1 MEKKVLFLAY
11 YFPPLGGAGS
21 QRSLKFVKYLPAH
34 GFRPVVLAGSKG
46 GDDRW
51 APVDEE
57 LAKEIGPA
65 TTVRRV
71 NLYSR
76 PFGGRLQRAAREWLG
91 LRGQFGARWLE
102 GVRTAGRELC
112 REEKP
117 DLIFA
122 TMSPFDTA
130 TGAGELAA
138 EFGIPWVADLRD
150 PWALDEWQM
159 DPSRWH
165 RMLKRREME
174 HALRSAAL
182 IIMNTPE
189 AAARCR
195 AAFPSLRA
203 IPIIHLTNGYDAED
217 FAGDPGSGDPRH
229 FTIVHAGAM
238 HTAAGLKQERQ
249 AGLYGTLGKLVDGVK
264 LLPRSHFYL
273 VRAIE
278 RWLAED
284 PSIAATLRLE
294 FVGVPTAED
303 RALVEASPVAPFTT
317 FTGYLQH
324 SESVA
329 RVRRADLLFFPM
341 HSLAAGARATIVPG
355 KAYEYIA
362 SGRPV
367 LAAVPEGD
375 ARDFLAESGNATIC
389 PPDDVDAIL
398 RGLKARFAAWR
409 AGESPRPVDPAFAQ
423 RFERGALT
431 AKLAGHLSGLLKP

>member
-34 GFRPVVLAGSKG
+34 GFRPLVLSGAKG

-57 LAKEIGPA
+57 LAREIGPG
-65 TTVRRV
+65 TPVRRV

-76 PFGGRLQRAAREWLG
+76 PFGGRIQRAAREMLG
-91 LRGQFGARWLE
+91 LRGQFGARWLDQ
-102 GVRTAGRELC
+102 VRTAGRELC
-112 REEKP
+112 REHRP

-130 TGAGELAA
+130 PGAAELAA

-150 PWALDEWQM
+150 PWALDEWQIH
-159 DPSRWH
+159 PTRWH
-165 RMLKRREME
+165 RMRIRREME
-174 HALRSAAL
+174 RSLRTAAL

-195 AAFPSLRA
+195 REFPSLA
-203 IPIIHLTNGYDAED
+203 GIPIIDLTNGYDAED
-217 FAGDPGSGDPRH
+217 FAGQPAAPEH
-229 FTIVHAGAM
+229 AAFTIVHAGAM
-238 HTAAGLKQERQ
+238 HTAAGLKQRREKGKYR
-249 AGLYGTLGKLVDGVK
+249 ALGKVADGVK

-273 VRAIE
+273 LQAIE
-278 RWLAED
+278 RWLVED
-284 PSIAATLRLE
+284 PSVAARIRLE
-294 FVGVPTAED
+294 FVGVPTADD

-317 FTGYLQH
+317 FTGYLEH
-324 SESVA
+324 SESLR
-329 RVRRADLLFFPM
+329 RVRNADLLFFPM
-341 HSLAAGARATIVPG
+341 HSLPPGQRATIVPG

-375 ARDFLAESGNATIC
+375 AKDYLREAGNATLC
-389 PPDDVDAIL
+389 GPEDVGAML
-398 RGLKARFAAWR
+398 AGLKARFAAWS
-409 AGESPRPVDPAFAQ
+409 AGECPSPPDPEFCQ
-423 RFERGALT
+423 RFERGTLT
-431 AKLAGHLSGLLKP
+431 ARLAGQLTDLLK